1 MEKLVWITY
10 LTIGIFFAGS
20 ILAFLV
26 GKFTDRWNSFWV
38 AALTGLTGFVLTCYV
53 AFNLGEHPI
62 VHKFNWFTFGSF
74 KVPLGV
80 YVDSLAVV
88 MALIATGIGFL
99 DIVFS
104 KGYMEDDESPHRYYF
119 EKLFFI
125 GSMVGLVFVTNLVG
139 LYIFWEG
146 VGLCSYLLIGY
157 WYWKKS
163 AAEAAL
169 KAFVMTRFGDVF
181 MLAGIIVAWVLLGT
195 IDFQELN
202 ALALAGAFSVKL
214 GLLIS
219 ILIFIGA
226 VGKSAQFPLF
236 PWLLD
241 AMEGPTTV
249 SALIHAATMVNAG
262 VYLVARMF
270 PFFDYSH
277 ALIVVG
283 FVGALSAFIA
293 ATGALA
299 HTEIKKILAF
309 STMEHLALMFVAL
322 GVGSAAAGIFHLM
335 NHAIFKALL
344 FLAAGAVI
352 HMAHHQKDAFKLGG
366 LYKYMPQ
373 TALLFLVGILALAG
387 VPPFN
392 GFFSKDWILAA
403 TYEYGN
409 PVIFGLTFV
418 AAVLCV
424 AYGFRLWF
432 VVFTGEPSEYSKKAR
447 EAYPVMLVPL
457 YVLAVL
463 TILVPFFKEKIIHF
477 LFGEIHEPFFINLLV
492 ATLTVMFI
500 LFGIV
505 FLIYYKRVISTAKF
519 LANPLGKA
527 INDFL
532 YNGWFV
538 DAVIKWICRHVFY
551 GSIAKAVEWVDTH
564 VVDGAVNGTA
574 RLSLACWDRCRKIQT
589 GDVVDYLTY
598 FVAGVLVLTLIIL
611 FV

>member
-1 MEKLVWITY
+1 MEKIVY
-10 LTIGIFFAGS
+10 LTIAIFFLGS
-20 ILAFLV
+20 ILSFLV
-26 GKFTDRWNSFWV
+26 GKFTERWNSFWV
-38 AALTGLTGFVLTCYV
+38 AVVTGLIGFLLSCYI
-53 AFNLGEHPI
+53 ALNLHDGAI
-62 VHKFNWFTFGSF
+62 VHSFEWFRFGNYS
-74 KVPLGV
+74 VPFGI
-80 YVDSLAVV
+80 YVDSLAVI

-104 KGYMEDDESPHRYYF
+104 KGYMEEDESPHRYYF

-125 GSMVGLVFVTNLVG
+125 GSMVGLVFVSNLVG

-195 IDFQELN
+195 INFQELN
-202 ALALAGAFSVKL
+202 ALAVAGAFSVKL
-214 GLLIS
+214 GLVIS
-219 ILIFIGA
+219 ILLFIGA

-262 VYLVARMF
+262 VYMVARLF

-277 ALIVVG
+277 ALIVVA

-309 STMEHLALMFVAL
+309 STMEHLALMFVGL

-352 HMAHHQKDAFKLGG
+352 HMTHHTKDAFKLGG
-366 LYKYMPQ
+366 LIRFMPQ
-373 TALLFLVGILALAG
+373 TAVLFLIGILALAG

-392 GFFSKDWILAA
+392 GFFSKDWILSAV
-403 TYEYGN
+403 YDYGN

-418 AAVLCV
+418 SAVLCI

-432 VVFTGEPSEYSKKAR
+432 VVFTGEPSENSKHAR
-447 EAYPVMLVPL
+447 EAYPVMLIPL
-457 YVLAVL
+457 YVLAAMTVL
-463 TILVPFFKEKIIHF
+463 IPFFKEQIIHF
-477 LFGEIHEPFFINLLV
+477 LFGEVHEPFHLNLLV
-492 ATLTVMFI
+492 ATLTVMFV

-505 FLIYYKRVISTAKF
+505 FLIYYKRVASTVK
-519 LANPLGKA
+519 LLMHPLGRG

-532 YNGWFV
+532 FNGWYV
-538 DAVIKWICRHVFY
+538 DAGIKWICRNVFY
-551 GSIAKAVEWVDTH
+551 GSIAKAVEWIDIN

-589 GDVVDYLTY
+589 GDVIDYLTY
-598 FVAGVLVLTLIIL
+598 FVAGVIAVALIIL